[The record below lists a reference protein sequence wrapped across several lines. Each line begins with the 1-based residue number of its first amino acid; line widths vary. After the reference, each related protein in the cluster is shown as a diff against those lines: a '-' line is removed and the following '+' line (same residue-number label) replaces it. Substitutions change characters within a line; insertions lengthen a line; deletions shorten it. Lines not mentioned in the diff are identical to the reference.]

1 MLDRV
6 DRLDAVALA
15 LDTSLDQ
22 LAVAADAGGLPSDF
36 RLAGADREL
45 LRQTNLSRYR
55 YGKDW
60 AARLELSA
68 RRSSLIACIS
78 AHEVSEAVRL
88 LGVSDDLVE
97 LIPNGVAP
105 CCYT

>member
-15 LDTSLDQ
+15 LDTSLHQ